1 MVITFSSD
9 LELKCTERMGD
20 VLETI
25 DDAMSVIVCWVDAPF
40 VPRVRMANESDSVSD
55 EISHVWISVLH
66 IHFNSKAAFSFFH
79 SSLSHHFEKLKVFI
93 DTSFSVWGVFH
104 GISVLFHFLRFL
116 MANVGFV
123 FFDKTDSHVVELLE
137 VIR

>member
-1 MVITFSSD
+1 MSN
-9 LELKCTERMGD
+9 

-25 DDAMSVIVCWVDAPF
+25 DNTMSIIVCWINAPLAS
-40 VPRVRMANESDSVSD
+40 RVRMANKSDSVGN
-55 EISHVWISVLH
+55 EISHVWVSVLH
-66 IHFNSKAAFSFFH
+66 IHFNSKAAFTFFH

-93 DTSFSVWGVFH
+93 NTSFSVWGVFH

-123 FFDKTDSHVVELLE
+123 FFDETDSHVVELLE